1 MAAHSE
7 TVAPPKPAESKP
19 RAAARPQ
26 PQGPK
31 NDTLFAVV
39 GLRKHFPVKGG
50 LLQRTIAKVR
60 AVDDVTF
67 EIKRGETLAMVGE
80 SGCGK
85 TTMGRLLLH
94 LIEPTEGDV
103 LFNVPSAEVQRV
115 LDARRQKGGSD
126 GQTEA
131 ILQKYS
137 LTRLGRR
144 RMVPYRRHM
153 QPVFQ
158 DPFTSLDPRM
168 LVKDIIAEPILI
180 NQLMTKEEAYDR
192 AGQLLKEV
200 GLGPEHLYRFPHE
213 FSGGQRQRIAV
224 ARALAPFPEF
234 LMLDEPTSALDVS
247 VQAQILNLLKD
258 IQRKQQLTYLLITH
272 NLSVVRQMSDR
283 VAVMYLGRIMEEAP
297 TADLFANPMHP
308 YTKALLAA
316 VPVPDP
322 KKKRDRLVLA
332 GDVPSPIAPPAGC
345 RFHTRCP
352 QAFEKCGWNP
362 EDIAEMASFLFD
374 GSRNPEASGLP
385 AIKQIVSEPATM
397 HLQFAQAPT
406 EAHRALVESLVH
418 VQAARKDG
426 MAFRAIAKVSL
437 HPESIDLE
445 FPPPFEP
452 ELVQASQGHRVA
464 CFLFPT
470 GIDGESAWFGPEAKP
485 T

>member
-1 MAAHSE
+1 MAAPTE
-7 TVAPPKPAESKP
+7 TVPAPVSE
-19 RAAARPQ
+19 AARPRGA
-26 PQGPK
+26 PRARPPAPK
-31 NDTLFAVV
+31 NDVLFAAV
-39 GLRKHFPVKGG
+39 GLKKHFPVKGG
-50 LLQRTIAKVR
+50 LLQRTIAQVR
-60 AVDDVTF
+60 AVDDVSF
-67 EIKRGETLAMVGE
+67 RIHRGETVALVGE

-94 LIEPTEGDV
+94 LIRPTSGDV
-103 LFNVPSAEVQRV
+103 LFNIPSSD
-115 LDARRQKGGSD
+115 LDKVEETRKKSGPAD
-126 GQTEA
+126 GVADRIVE
-131 ILQKYS
+131 KYS

-144 RMVPYRRHM
+144 KMVPYRRYM

-168 LVKDIIAEPILI
+168 LVKDIVAEPILI
-180 NQLMTKEEAYDR
+180 NDLMTKEEAYDR

-224 ARALAPFPEF
+224 ARALAPAPEF

-258 IQRKQQLTYLLITH
+258 IQQKQGLTYLLITH
-272 NLSVVRQMSDR
+272 NLSVVKQMSDR
-283 VAVMYLGRIMEEAP
+283 VAVMYLGRIMEEAL
-297 TADLFANPMHP
+297 TTDLFANPLHP
-308 YTKALLAA
+308 YTRALLAA

-322 KKKRDRLVLA
+322 KKKRDRIVLS

-362 EDIAEMASFLFD
+362 EDIGEMASFLFD
-374 GSRNPEASGLP
+374 ASRNPDAASLP
-385 AIKQIVSEPATM
+385 PLKAIASDAATM
-397 HLQFAQAPT
+397 HLQFAQPPT
-406 EAHRALVESLVH
+406 EAHRALVESLVRA
-418 VQAARKDG
+418 QAAG
-426 MAFRAIAKVSL
+426 EHGLAFRAVSRVTVRG
-437 HPESIDLE
+437 EFIDVE

-452 ELVQASQGHRVA
+452 GLIEVAKGHRVA
-464 CFLFPT
+464 CFLYPT
-470 GIDGESAWFGPEAKP
+470 GLHGESAWPGGEPKP